1 MQDKSVRCDQCG
13 AEAWVTLNKIDKLM
27 TLDFCAHHYNKNSV
41 ILHAQGWIIAK
52 DERETINVKPSV
64 SANV

>member
-13 AEAWVTLNKIDKLM
+13 AEAWVSVNRVDAGQ
-27 TLDFCAHHYNKNSV
+27 LDFCGHDYERNRDTLLRA
-41 ILHAQGWIIAK
+41 GWIVTS
-52 DERETINVKPSV
+52 DERHLINEKPSV